1 VVREKVA
8 ALEGE
13 QQSTGGGLELG
24 PAWGR
29 VAAWIVRWRWLI
41 VSCWAV
47 VLLPPVLG
55 SDQGDWHYFVEGSRL
70 LFSGS
75 PAGGLHLFAGH
86 PELQVGPL
94 SLVLSAAIRVV
105 SAGNGFVSEALLT
118 MASGVVTL
126 LLVERSGARLRG
138 GRAPAL
144 AIAMGA
150 PLFLRQ
156 WDAVAAI
163 GHLDDALALMFGA
176 LAVYGVAR
184 RSPVLAGCAVGLA
197 VAAKPWALFFVPL
210 LAALPWG
217 RRRAIGL
224 CAAVTAAAWL
234 PFVLAD
240 PRTLR
245 AGAFTI
251 YNWPDSTLRVLGVD
265 SLNTPQWVRPAQLA
279 ACLLVG
285 TLAAR
290 RGRWYAVPLAVVAM
304 RLLLDGGTYS
314 YYGAGL
320 VLGALLL
327 DACSPDRLIPVATI
341 VVFGAV
347 RGLPL
352 LIADGSERGI
362 LRTVLLVAC
371 VGAAL
376 TANFPHS
383 SFKPVPASGRLEIDP
398 TRTFRFLK

>member
-1 VVREKVA
+1 
-8 ALEGE
+8 
-13 QQSTGGGLELG
+13 
-24 PAWGR
+24 
-29 VAAWIVRWRWLI
+29 
-41 VSCWAV
+41 
-47 VLLPPVLG
+47 VLLLPRALG
-55 SDQGDWHYFVEGSRL
+55 SDQGDWHYFVEGGRL

-75 PAGGLHLFAGH
+75 GAGGLHLFARH

-94 SLVLSAAIRVV
+94 SLLASAALGVA
-105 SAGNGFVSEALLT
+105 SAGNGFV
-118 MASGVVTL
+118 VQTL
-126 LLVERSGARLRG
+126 LSMALGVLTLFLVERTGERLRG
-138 GRAPAL
+138 GSAPAL
-144 AIAMGA
+144 AIAIGA
-150 PLFLRQ
+150 PLFLEQ
-156 WDAVAAI
+156 WAAIAAI
-163 GHLDDALALMFGA
+163 GHLDDALALTFGA
-176 LAVYGVAR
+176 LAVYGVAG

-197 VAAKPWALFFVPL
+197 VAAKPWALFFLPL

-285 TLAAR
+285 VLAVR
-290 RGRWYAVPLAVVAM
+290 RGRWYAVPLAVVAV

-320 VLGALLL
+320 VLGAMLL
-327 DACSPDRLIPVATI
+327 DACSQDRSVPVATI
-341 VVFGAV
+341 VVLGAV

-352 LIADGSERGI
+352 VLADGSERGI
-362 LRTVLLVAC
+362 LRTALLVAC

-376 TANFPHS
+376 TARRPRSGLPGDQADSVSAAEHR
-383 SFKPVPASGRLEIDP
+383 PV
-398 TRTFRFLK
+398 TW